1 MAELPV
7 TKGGAYQP
15 PPLPATD
22 KRSKSPAKW
31 PKPPRLDRRLGGPAC
46 GTVPALVSCPVLS
59 SGRGRRNRTLPLLAV
74 FAVVLAAGA
83 LVAAFSPAPAPAL
96 GGPAQTLRAHG
107 TSLAQREQAALL
119 DLYAAESQLA
129 RARATAA
136 TVGVQQAALAREQ
149 RSAARRAGI
158 IRASLQAAQ
167 LRVGQALR
175 DLYVQGQPD
184 PIAIFLGATSLDQA
198 IAAIDSAARVTRQNR
213 RLIADMRRT
222 QASVRGIER
231 TLAARSRALAVARS
245 AADASAARLRQAV
258 SGRAGVV
265 SSLRKQRDITQ
276 RALAQLEQQA
286 RAAQQRSA
294 KLSSP
299 PTPTPAPTPAATAAA
314 PTTTA
319 APPPSPTPSPA
330 PTPPIPTS
338 APDGTRTLV
347 VDAVAYHL
355 SGKTASGL
363 PVGVGVIA
371 VDPRVIPLGTRVFVP
386 GYGPAVAAD
395 VGSAIKGN
403 IIDLWMSTTA
413 QARAWGRRTVTITIY
428 A

>member
-1 MAELPV
+1 
-7 TKGGAYQP
+7 
-15 PPLPATD
+15 
-22 KRSKSPAKW
+22 
-31 PKPPRLDRRLGGPAC
+31 
-46 GTVPALVSCPVLS
+46 
-59 SGRGRRNRTLPLLAV
+59 LPLLTV

-83 LVAAFSPAPAPAL
+83 LLAAFSPAPAPAL
-96 GGPAQTLRAHG
+96 RGSGSLRARG

-136 TVGVQQAALAREQ
+136 AVAVQQAALAREQ
-149 RSAARRAGI
+149 RTAARRAGI

-198 IAAIDSAARVTRQNR
+198 IAAIDSAARVARQNR
-213 RLIADMRRT
+213 LLIADMRRT

-276 RALAQLEQQA
+276 RALAQLERRA

-294 KLSSP
+294 KLSPPSP
-299 PTPTPAPTPAATAAA
+299 PIPSPAPATTAAA
-314 PTTTA
+314 TTTTA
-319 APPPSPTPSPA
+319 APTTSPTPSPA
-330 PTPPIPTS
+330 PTPPVPTS

-355 SGKTASGL
+355 PGKTASGL

-371 VDPRVIPLGTRVFVP
+371 VDPLVIPLGTRVFVP

-403 IIDLWMSTTA
+403 IIDLWMPTTA

-428 A
+428 G

>member
-1 MAELPV
+1 M
-7 TKGGAYQP
+7 
-15 PPLPATD
+15 
-22 KRSKSPAKW
+22 
-31 PKPPRLDRRLGGPAC
+31 
-46 GTVPALVSCPVLS
+46 
-59 SGRGRRNRTLPLLAV
+59 PLLTV

-96 GGPAQTLRAHG
+96 GGSGSLRARG

-129 RARATAA
+129 RARSTAA
-136 TVGVQQAALAREQ
+136 AVGVQQAALAREQ
-149 RSAARRAGI
+149 RTAARRAGI

-167 LRVGQALR
+167 MRVGQALR

-184 PIAIFLGATSLDQA
+184 PIAIFLGATSLDEA
-198 IAAIDSAARVTRQNR
+198 IAAIDSAARVARQNR
-213 RLIADMRRT
+213 LLIADMRRT

-231 TLAARSRALAVARS
+231 TLAARSRALAMARA

-258 SGRAGVV
+258 NGRAGVV

-276 RALAQLEQQA
+276 RALAQLERRA

-294 KLSSP
+294 TLSAPSP
-299 PTPTPAPTPAATAAA
+299 PIPSPAPATTAAA
-314 PTTTA
+314 TTTTA
-319 APPPSPTPSPA
+319 APTPSPTPSPSPA
-330 PTPPIPTS
+330 PTPPVPTS

-355 SGKTASGL
+355 LGKTASGL

-371 VDPRVIPLGTRVFVP
+371 VDPQVIPLGTRVFVP

-403 IIDLWMSTTA
+403 IIDLWMPTTA

-428 A
+428 G